1 MISFKQ
7 LTLATSIGALSLAL
21 AACSD
26 SETPASATTPASA
39 PAAVKEAEPAV
50 NPDAAVVTSLPA
62 RPLQDDRSVYW
73 EINSGTQAAFIYN
86 GKTPAPDGTVAV
98 IKTLDTGRYFRGTD
112 ELSELLDTYS
122 KTRDEFVKKDLEK
135 TITPLLQEQITKF
148 GTHDFYKKTLS
159 AHTIDM
165 KPYDFEK
172 EEFPLTSTLFSSMDE
187 KLLSARTPNKYKVS
201 NSGHHY
207 LNFYDARDFRFGFSN
222 GEQLKSIKVKGDEA
236 RAIEAVRIAGGGD
249 HLEMHVYGYFDKTI
263 KGDVRATDPIRAVL
277 LSAQYIELVDKTKPN
292 VVLYRQT
299 L

>member
-21 AACSD
+21 TACSD
-26 SETPASATTPASA
+26 SEAPASATKTNTPA
-39 PAAVKEAEPAV
+39 AAKEAKPAV

-73 EINSGTQAAFIYN
+73 EVNSGTQAAFIYN
-86 GKTPAPDGTVAV
+86 GKMPEPDGTVAV
-98 IKTLDTGRYFRGTD
+98 IKAFGNGGYYRGTD
-112 ELSELLDTYS
+112 ELSELFDTYS

-135 TITPLLQEQITKF
+135 TITPLLQEQIAKF

-159 AHTIDM
+159 ANTIDM

-172 EEFPLTSTLFSSMDE
+172 EEFPLSSTLFSSMDE
-187 KLLSARTPNKYKVS
+187 KLLSATTPNKYKIS

-207 LNFYDARDFRFGFSN
+207 LSFYDARDFRLGFSN
-222 GEQLKSIKVKGDEA
+222 GEQLKSLKVKGDEA
-236 RAIEAVRIAGGGD
+236 RAIEAARIAGGGD
-249 HLEMHVYGYFDKTI
+249 HLELHVYGYFDKTI
-263 KGDVRATDPIRAVL
+263 KGDARATDPTRAVL